1 LLKRNKLEREQPRSC
16 LNAKTW
22 CYVSIKKALR
32 QATLLRNVSVDDNH
46 FNVNKDV
53 HQKTL
58 VYIGDI
64 FVYDAGDDDAQD
76 VEEDANNKETPSYS
90 ISSLKLAPTTKEV
103 IVETLE

>member
-1 LLKRNKLEREQPRSC
+1 MKKKTKKIIAEEKQARERTTEKLLECQNLV
-16 LNAKTW
+16 LF
-22 CYVSIKKALR
+22 
-32 QATLLRNVSVDDNH
+32 DDNH